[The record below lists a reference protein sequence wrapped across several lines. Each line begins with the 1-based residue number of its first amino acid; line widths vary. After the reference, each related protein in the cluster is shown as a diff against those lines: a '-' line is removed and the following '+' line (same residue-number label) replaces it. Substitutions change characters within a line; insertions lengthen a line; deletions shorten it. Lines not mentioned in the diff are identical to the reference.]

1 MASSSQGV
9 RWLSTERRSV
19 HRRRLETS
27 ILERVRSFLVVLLT
41 LPLFALPAAGGT
53 RSPFPN
59 AVPAVVSTRWGWPL
73 AGRPVVL
80 RDFAPPSQPWLA
92 GHRGADL
99 AATPGAEV
107 YAAGAGTIGY
117 AGPLAGRAVVT
128 VLHSDG
134 LRTTYLP
141 VHPSVRRG
149 QTVSQGEAIGVVQ
162 DLPGHCRTACLHW
175 GLLRGRSY
183 LDPLLLL
190 GRGQVRLLPLW
201 PSGP

>member
-1 MASSSQGV
+1 MWDKASSRRGA
-9 RWLSTERRSV
+9 RCLSTERRSV
-19 HRRRLETS
+19 HRDGLETS
-27 ILERVRSFLVVLLT
+27 ILERVRSFLVILLA
-41 LPLFALPAAGGT
+41 LPLFALPAAGGL
-53 RSPFPN
+53 RST
-59 AVPAVVSTRWGWPL
+59 VPDVLSTRWIWPL
-73 AGRPVVL
+73 TGRPVVL
-80 RDFAPPSQPWLA
+80 RDFAPPAQPWLA
-92 GHRGADL
+92 GHRGTDL
-99 AATPGAEV
+99 ATTPGAEV
-107 YAAGAGTIGY
+107 HAAGAGTIGY

-149 QTVSQGEAIGVVQ
+149 QTVSRGEVIGVVQ